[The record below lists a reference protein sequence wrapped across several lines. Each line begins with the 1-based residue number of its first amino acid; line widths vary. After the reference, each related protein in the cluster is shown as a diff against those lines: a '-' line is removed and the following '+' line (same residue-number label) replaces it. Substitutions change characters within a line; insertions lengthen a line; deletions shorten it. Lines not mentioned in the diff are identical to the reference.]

1 MAVPSGSARSDVPL
15 LISFW
20 CVYVC
25 SFTEEQKLTAW
36 WKLTTLDYH
45 INYWSDWSD
54 WRMCV
59 EAEMGLMETAAELP
73 PPSS

>member
-1 MAVPSGSARSDVPL
+1 MSAASL
-15 LISFW
+15 KL
-20 CVYVC
+20 
-25 SFTEEQKLTAW
+25 TQKLTAW
-36 WKLTTLDYH
+36 WKLAMLDYH

-73 PPSS
+73 PPPPPPHLLLSSSGGPAQ